1 MERKNPNNLRFFLQI
16 INKWRLIKSITSIS
30 GRMRFT
36 GIFNDTRSVV
46 THICKAFI
54 CKCDR
59 LSRSNKLSQF
69 ADFSLVLKL

>member
-1 MERKNPNNLRFFLQI
+1 MVFLHFI
-16 INKWRLIKSITSIS
+16 YKWRLIKSITSIS

-36 GIFNDTRSVV
+36 GILIDTRSVV
-46 THICKAFI
+46 THIYMAFI

-59 LSRSNKLSQF
+59 LSRSNKPSKF